1 MKVPAVNR
9 SSEDCPD
16 GRRCPIVDDSA
27 LSREIIAYHLRETR
41 CTVVGEA
48 INAAEGLKLF
58 RELKPDIVTVDL
70 LMPNNE
76 NVDATALVKTIKQ
89 ERPRVAI
96 LVVSTVPFEK
106 TMRDFLAQGVLAYIV
121 KPFTKY
127 SLRNTQLK
135 LSREFPE
142 LGNLR

>member
-1 MKVPAVNR
+1 MAVNAL
-9 SSEDCPD
+9 
-16 GRRCPIVDDSA
+16 IVDDSA

-41 CTVVGEA
+41 CIVVGEA
-48 INAAEGLKLF
+48 NNAAEGLKLF

>member
-1 MKVPAVNR
+1 MLNAAR
-9 SSEDCPD
+9 SSGPLATAS
-16 GRRCPIVDDSA
+16 RCRTMP
-27 LSREIIAYHLRETR
+27 IAYSRPSATVKTR